1 MTDTAERGRVTVL
14 GLGLTGRAVC
24 EHALRHG
31 RDVAVSEA
39 QSLSTS
45 AVTWL
50 RDRDIAFEQRGHTAA
65 FLDRASVLVLS
76 PGVPPELPP
85 IVAARRRGVPVLSE
99 VEYALRHGPE
109 CTVIAVTG
117 TNGKSSTVCAIGEI
131 LRSFG
136 RRAWV
141 VGNIGVP
148 LISVI
153 DEVSP
158 EDLLVVEISS
168 YQLEQSPRFHPH
180 IGVLLNVAPDHLHR
194 HGSFERYV
202 RAKGHLFASQGD
214 GDVAILPRAWETAFD
229 QGRGR
234 RIYFDE
240 AFPTLPSGGDALL
253 PHEQSNL
260 RAALAACRAALPA
273 FDSALVPMRRVAAA
287 FRLPHRMQDVGVIEG
302 VRIVNDSKSTN
313 AASAIAAV
321 YSVRSPAVVL
331 IGGRSKG
338 AGYEALADQLDRPA
352 IRSIVLFGEAGTAL
366 EAVFATRAS
375 LRTRLHR
382 VADLTE
388 AVNLGLELARPGD
401 TLLFSPAC
409 SSFDAFRDFAQ
420 RGEAFAAQIR
430 RQPGFHEG
438 PART

>member
-1 MTDTAERGRVTVL
+1 MDRAERGRVTVV

-39 QSLSTS
+39 QSLPAS
-45 AVTWL
+45 AETWL
-50 RDRDIAFEQRGHTAA
+50 RDRGIPFEQGGHTAA
-65 FLDRASVLVLS
+65 FLHRASVLVLS
-76 PGVPPELPP
+76 PGVSPELPP
-85 IVAARRRGVPVLSE
+85 IAAARRHGVPVLSE
-99 VEYALRHGPE
+99 IEYALRHGPE

-153 DEVSP
+153 DELAS
-158 EDLLVVEISS
+158 EDLLVIEISS
-168 YQLEQSPRFHPH
+168 YQLEQSPGFHPH

-194 HGSFERYV
+194 HGSLKRYV
-202 RAKGHLFASQGD
+202 RAKGNLFASQRGD
-214 GDVAILPRAWETAFD
+214 DVAILPRAWETAFD

-253 PHEQSNL
+253 PHEQANL
-260 RAALAACRAALPA
+260 RAALAACQAALPA
-273 FDSALVPMRRVAAA
+273 FDSAHVPMERVAAA
-287 FRLPHRMQDVGVIEG
+287 FRLPYRMQDAGVVDG

-321 YSVRSPAVVL
+321 RSVGSPAVVL

-338 AGYEALADQLDRPA
+338 AGYEALADALDRPA
-352 IRSIVLFGEAGTAL
+352 VRSIVLFGEAGPAL
-366 EAVFATRAS
+366 EAVFTARAP
-375 LRTRLHR
+375 LRTRLHC
-382 VADLTE
+382 VAGLSE
-388 AVNLGLELARPGD
+388 AINMGLELARPGD